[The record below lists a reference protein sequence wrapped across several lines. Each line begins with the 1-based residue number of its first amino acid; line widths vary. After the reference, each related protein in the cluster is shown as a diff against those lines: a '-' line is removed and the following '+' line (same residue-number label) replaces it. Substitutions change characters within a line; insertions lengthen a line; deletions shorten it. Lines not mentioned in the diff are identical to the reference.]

1 MIKGLKITQS
11 NTPHKII
18 PLPEYIELSGNGLL
32 YAFYQEFAI
41 QESLKY
47 SLLTPIN
54 EKYGVYDG
62 QIKMLSDLSIS
73 IIDALKDN
81 HEITSFYLD
90 KDDLKE
96 YKNIF
101 YEYFCVR
108 IQQEGNS
115 EYLPERSKYNPKT
128 KLFDQVIINVNYFQ
142 IATDDYKSLL
152 KILVHEMTHAWQNYL
167 MNVKGKSLNDFS
179 GDDKKYTI
187 NLNSETD
194 NDIEKICKDIIY
206 MTESFEINAFLSEIS
221 TTLEKCLKDE
231 YKNIK
236 NDVNKDFVESN
247 KILSYKDAYKLFVE
261 TDIYKRYAKLRS
273 IFYQIDESKYQQ
285 VKDVFVNYYNK
296 VNKTNFTWNKIYKI
310 INNKFI
316 KIFNKFDTNVPKL
329 YYEYY
334 EQMKKTQ
341 LSEGMYENFSFRQY
355 YREYPILSKNTKHL
369 NLHIS

>member
-11 NTPHKII
+11 NTPRKII

-41 QESLKY
+41 QESLKN

-81 HEITSFYLD
+81 HDISSFYLN

-108 IQQEGNS
+108 IKQECNS

-128 KLFDQVIINVNYFQ
+128 KLFDQVIIDINYIEINFGN
-142 IATDDYKSLL
+142 YKSLL

-167 MNVKGKSLNDFS
+167 MNVKCKSLNDFS
-179 GDDKKYTI
+179 GDDQKYRI

-194 NDIEKICKDIIY
+194 NNIEQICKDIIY

-221 TTLEKCLKDE
+221 ITLEKCLKDE

-236 NDVNKDFVESN
+236 NDVNKDFIESN
-247 KILSYKDAYKLFVE
+247 KIISYKDAYKLFTE
-261 TDIYKRYAKLRS
+261 TYTYKKYAELRS
-273 IFYQIDESKYQQ
+273 QFYQIDESKYQQ
-285 VKDVFVNYYNK
+285 VKDIFVSYYNK
-296 VNKTNFTWNKIYKI
+296 VNKTNLSWNKIYKI
-310 INNKFI
+310 INNKLI

-334 EQMKKTQ
+334 EHFNKTH
-341 LSEGMYENFSFRQY
+341 LNEGLWNNFAYGRFVVEYET
-355 YREYPILSKNTKHL
+355 LSKNTKHL
-369 NLHIS
+369 NLHII

>member
-1 MIKGLKITQS
+1 MIKGLKIIKS
-11 NTPHKII
+11 NTQRNII

-41 QESLKY
+41 QESLKN

-73 IIDALKDN
+73 IIDALENN
-81 HEITSFYLD
+81 HEISSFYLN
-90 KDDLKE
+90 KNDLKD

-101 YEYFCVR
+101 YEYFCIR
-108 IQQEGNS
+108 IKDNCDS
-115 EYLPERSKYNPKT
+115 SYLPERSKYNPKT
-128 KLFDQVIINVNYFQ
+128 KLFDQVIIDINYTEINFGN
-142 IATDDYKSLL
+142 YKSIL

-167 MNVKGKSLNDFS
+167 MNVKGKSLSDFS
-179 GDDKKYTI
+179 GDDQKYRI
-187 NLNSETD
+187 NLNSKSH
-194 NDIEKICKDIIY
+194 NIIENICKEILY

-231 YKNIK
+231 YQNIK
-236 NDVNKDFVESN
+236 NDINKDFVESS
-247 KILSYKDAYKLFVE
+247 KIISYKDAYKLFTE
-261 TDIYKRYAKLRS
+261 THTYKKYAELRS
-273 IFYQIDESKYQQ
+273 AFYQIDESKIKQIR
-285 VKDVFVNYYNK
+285 DIFVNYYNK
-296 VNKTNFTWNKIYKI
+296 VNKTNLTWNKIYKI

-334 EQMKKTQ
+334 EHMQKQ
-341 LSEGMYENFSFRQY
+341 FNEGLWDDFRY
-355 YREYPILSKNTKHL
+355 GRFINEYDELSKNTKHL
-369 NLHIS
+369 NLHTE